1 MIRWFEHRQVYA
13 PSRTLEASGAELGR
27 PFEDVRF
34 LTSDG
39 VSLHGW
45 FFPANPGSPRGHLV
59 IVLLHGN
66 VGNIGRR
73 LHFYQAWLELGVNVF
88 AFDYRGFGRSE
99 GRPSEEGTYRDA
111 QAAVQWL
118 REKGF
123 AAEHLLALGKSLG
136 GGVACELALRE
147 PIGGLILQNTFTSI
161 PDLGSELFPWLPVR
175 RVNRIKY
182 DTVHKLPRVHVPVL
196 VAHSPT
202 DDLIG
207 FHHAERNFQAANPP
221 KLLWELC
228 GDHTSTI
235 EDGRAQYLAGL
246 EKFLRDYL
254 PVAAEVRT
262 EVRDQRSEKSEIGGQ
277 KRRPGPTSDV

>member
-66 VGNIGRR
+66 VGNISRR

-118 REKGF
+118 REKGL
-123 AAEHLLALGKSLG
+123 AASAKRDDRESTQGAVALFRDGNVGAIVELKSETDF
-136 GGVACELALRE
+136 VA
-147 PIGGLILQNTFTSI
+147 S
-161 PDLGSELFPWLPVR
+161 SERSL
-175 RVNRIKY
+175 K
-182 DTVHKLPRVHVPVL
+182 
-196 VAHSPT
+196 
-202 DDLIG
+202 
-207 FHHAERNFQAANPP
+207 
-221 KLLWELC
+221 C
-228 GDHTSTI
+228 
-235 EDGRAQYLAGL
+235 
-246 EKFLRDYL
+246 
-254 PVAAEVRT
+254 
-262 EVRDQRSEKSEIGGQ
+262 RDQ
-277 KRRPGPTSDV
+277 